1 MFHASHGTHAMG
13 GVKNSAYPGKP
24 WPVSI
29 LSIQSLVAYGHAGN
43 SAAVF
48 PLQRLG
54 HEVWPVM
61 TVHFSNHTGY
71 GEWRGPVLPAED
83 VAEVVRGIEDRGV
96 LPGCDAVLS
105 GYQGAEQVGAVVLDA
120 VARVKA
126 ANPRAIYCCDPVMGD
141 VGRGMFVRPGIPEFM
156 RDEVVPAADVATPN
170 HFELDFLTGTS
181 SHTLPELLDAARRLR
196 AAGPSVVLVTSA
208 VLVDTPGDSLDLVA
222 VSADG
227 AWRTRTPRL
236 PISPNGGGD
245 LTAAVFLAHLL
256 DGRPVDDALARTT
269 SAVFAVVAATHEAG
283 DRELR
288 IVQTQDRIADPRL
301 EFPAEQVG

>member
-1 MFHASHGTHAMG
+1 MG
-13 GVKNSAYPGKP
+13 
-24 WPVSI
+24 I
-29 LSIQSLVAYGHAGN
+29 LSIQSHVAYGHAGN

-54 HEVWPVM
+54 RVVWPVM

-71 GEWRGPVLPAED
+71 GAWRGPLVAADD
-83 VAEVVRGIEDRGV
+83 VAEVIAGVEDRGAFET
-96 LPGCDAVLS
+96 CEAVLS
-105 GYQGAEQVGAVVLDA
+105 GYQGAEDVGAVVLDA

-126 ANPRAIYCCDPVMGD
+126 RNPRAIYCCDPVMGD

-156 RDEVVPAADVATPN
+156 RDRVVPAADVVTPN
-170 HFELDFLTGTS
+170 HFELDFLAGTTS
-181 SHTLPELLDAARRLR
+181 TTLPGLLAAADRVR
-196 AAGPSVVLVTSA
+196 ATGPSVVLVTSA
-208 VLVDTPGDSLDLVA
+208 LLDDTPHDALDLVV

-236 PISPNGGGD
+236 PLTPNGTGD

-256 DGRPVDDALARTT
+256 DGRALDDALARTT
-269 SAVFAVVAATHEAG
+269 SAVFAVVEATAAEG

-288 IVQTQDRIADPRL
+288 IVQTQELLAEPRM
-301 EFPAEQVG
+301 EFEALRVR